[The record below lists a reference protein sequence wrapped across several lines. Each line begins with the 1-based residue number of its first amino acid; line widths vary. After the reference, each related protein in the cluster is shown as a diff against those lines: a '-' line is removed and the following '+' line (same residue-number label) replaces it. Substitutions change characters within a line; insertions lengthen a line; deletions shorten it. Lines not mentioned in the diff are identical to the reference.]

1 MDRKTSRNFC
11 KGKGRLRKFCDE
23 KRGKPKFPS
32 GVRKSTR
39 HSVFITKKHLE
50 KTGREKKKKIFQKI
64 CVRAVKPT
72 NKEESLSVV
81 FFLSFLSKRGGVKK
95 RRFPAGGNKR
105 ARLFATKIQKSA
117 TLGGQNHRRVSGGNL
132 TLIASWAQAST
143 KKPIVWTIVVKQGN
157 EHRSLQ
163 IENGEYLKK
172 KN

>member
-1 MDRKTSRNFC
+1 M
-11 KGKGRLRKFCDE
+11 
-23 KRGKPKFPS
+23 
-32 GVRKSTR
+32 
-39 HSVFITKKHLE
+39 
-50 KTGREKKKKIFQKI
+50 
-64 CVRAVKPT
+64 
-72 NKEESLSVV
+72 
-81 FFLSFLSKRGGVKK
+81 SKRGGGEKK
-95 RRFPAGGNKR
+95 GRYPAGGNKR